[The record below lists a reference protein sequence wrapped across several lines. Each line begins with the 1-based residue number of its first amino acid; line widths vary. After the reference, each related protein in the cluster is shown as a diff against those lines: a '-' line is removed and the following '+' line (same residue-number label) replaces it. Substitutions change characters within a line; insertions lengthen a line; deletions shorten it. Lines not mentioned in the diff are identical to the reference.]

1 MYNKVML
8 IGRLG
13 KDPEVRHLEGGST
26 LAKFSLAT
34 NKNYKDQSG
43 NWKEITEWHNVVAWG
58 RLAER
63 LDDGKI
69 KKGILVFVEAELTT
83 SSYQDQEG
91 NDRRRTEVKIYLIRN
106 LERTGNGQD
115 GGRRRPSEPPTDF
128 PEEDTAP
135 QADEADDFEQEEDDL
150 PF

>member
-1 MYNKVML
+1 MYNKVLL

-43 NWKEITEWHNVVAWG
+43 NWKEITEWHNIVAWG

-63 LDDGKI
+63 LDNGNI
-69 KKGILVFVEAELTT
+69 SKGSLVFVEGELTT

-106 LERTGNGQD
+106 LEKSGS
-115 GGRRRPSEPPTDF
+115 GGEETRPDRSPPTGF
-128 PEEDTAP
+128 PEEEVAP
-135 QADEADDFEQEEDDL
+135 STDQSDDFEQEEDDL